1 MSPRPIRQLIMT
13 GTWAGE
19 VSASVAARG
28 PMPPDAMRVAA
39 APVTGRH
46 GPHAARD
53 GANTAGCGGCYQAR
67 VSNGHGQTVADERH
81 AINTIAEAPTNPTQ
95 RRTSNQ
101 NTPWRAPSAA
111 VRANCRRQANTDQ
124 RAALSSTPVQDS
136 PADDAGYDADRM
148 RAPREKCRRR
158 DLDSGHI
165 QGTPHRSPVSP
176 D

>member
-1 MSPRPIRQLIMT
+1 MSPRPIRQLILT

-39 APVTGRH
+39 APVTGQH

-53 GANTAGCGGCYQAR
+53 GAKTAGCGGCHQAR

-101 NTPWRAPSAA
+101 NTPWRAPSVV
-111 VRANCRRQANTDQ
+111 VRAN
-124 RAALSSTPVQDS
+124 
-136 PADDAGYDADRM
+136 ADGA
-148 RAPREKCRRR
+148 
-158 DLDSGHI
+158 
-165 QGTPHRSPVSP
+165 HRPT
-176 D
+176 